1 MRDVIYIPI
10 NEEETFII
18 ASDNSG
24 GIGNKPE
31 DVVKVDYETLA
42 YYGFRVAVMEC
53 LSSGGT
59 PLSVVL
65 HNFCG
70 DEAWFSLVEGVQKGL
85 NELSM
90 EHIQITGSSESN
102 IELRQSA
109 LGVTVIGKGKNS
121 SQSNLSLS
129 DDCNLAVIGLPL
141 VGEEVISDEANI
153 VPLGLLKWTCE
164 QEEVIAVL
172 PVGSKGIQYELN
184 QLFSE
189 PIDERVD
196 VTGLPNLRKSS
207 GPSTCFLVAYRPEG
221 EEKLRMEAGRLF
233 YPLSLEEV

>member
-1 MRDVIYIPI
+1 MRDVLFIPI

-18 ASDNSG
+18 SSDNSG

-31 DVVKVDYETLA
+31 DVVKVAYETLA

-53 LSSGGT
+53 LSAGGT

-70 DEAWFSLVEGVQKGL
+70 DEAWISLVEGVQKGL

-90 EHIQITGSSESN
+90 EHVQITGSSESN
-102 IELRQSA
+102 MELRQSA
-109 LGVTVIGKGKNS
+109 LGVTVIGKGKKNT
-121 SQSNLSLS
+121 QPNPLLSNKS
-129 DDCNLAVIGLPL
+129 NVAVIGLPL
-141 VGEEVISDEANI
+141 VGAEVISDEAKI
-153 VPLGLLKWTCE
+153 APLGLLKWTCE

-172 PVGSKGIQYELN
+172 PVGSKGILHELD

-189 PIDERVD
+189 PLNNRVD
-196 VTGLPNLRKSS
+196 VIGLLDLRKSA
-207 GPSTCFLVAYRPEG
+207 GPSTCFLVAYHPEG
-221 EEKLRMEAGRLF
+221 EEKLRKKAGHLF
-233 YPLSLEEV
+233 FPLSF

>member
-18 ASDNSG
+18 SSDNSG

-31 DVVKVDYETLA
+31 DVVKVPYETLA
-42 YYGFRVAVMEC
+42 YYGFRVAAMEC
-53 LSSGGT
+53 LSAGGT

-70 DEAWFSLVEGVQKGL
+70 DEVWFSLVEGVKKGL

-90 EHIQITGSSESN
+90 EHVQITGSSESN

-109 LGVTVIGKGKNS
+109 LGITVIGRGKKNI
-121 SQSNLSLS
+121 QPKPLISNKI
-129 DDCNLAVIGLPL
+129 NVAVIGLPL
-141 VGEEVISDEANI
+141 VGEEVISDEAKMA
-153 VPLGLLKWTCE
+153 PLELLKWTCE
-164 QEEVIAVL
+164 QEEVISVF
-172 PVGSKGIQYELN
+172 PIGSKGILHELN

-189 PIDERVD
+189 SINERM
-196 VTGLPNLRKSS
+196 VTGIPNLRKSA
-207 GPSTCFLVAYRPEG
+207 GPSTCFLVAYHPEG
-221 EEKLRMEAGRLF
+221 EEKLRKKAGELF
-233 YPLSLEEV
+233 YPLSLKEV